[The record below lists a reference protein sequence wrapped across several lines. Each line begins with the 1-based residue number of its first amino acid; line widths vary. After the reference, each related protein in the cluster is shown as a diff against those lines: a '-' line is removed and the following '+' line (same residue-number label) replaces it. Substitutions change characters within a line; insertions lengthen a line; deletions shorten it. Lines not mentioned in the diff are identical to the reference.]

1 LWTLWTNGFY
11 IVHIVHNSKH
21 FGKVLGTLWQS
32 VDNVDTLDSHFKS
45 LAYNIALMEIYKY
58 VVFIE

>member
-1 LWTLWTNGFY
+1 MVFILSTLSTTR
-11 IVHIVHNSKH
+11 KH
-21 FGKVLGTLWQS
+21 FGKVLTALWHIVGQ
-32 VDNVDTLDSHFKS
+32 VDNLDGSNKS